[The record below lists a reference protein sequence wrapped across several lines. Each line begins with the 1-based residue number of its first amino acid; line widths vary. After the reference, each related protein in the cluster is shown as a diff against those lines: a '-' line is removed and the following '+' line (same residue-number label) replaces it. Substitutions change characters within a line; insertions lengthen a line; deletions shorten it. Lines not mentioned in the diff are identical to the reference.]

1 MTHRQTEMEIPLAL
15 GVKRLQKQNVP
26 ITLAPAITSFLVS
39 NLDMN
44 NVYIGRAEYGLSS
57 KRMPCNLHMY
67 CNGHVETN
75 DSGSAYLMPNIV
87 TLDSEDFVTE
97 GGRMNL
103 LAFNEEVDA
112 LGLPVRDAGGK
123 EGVRQVQAR
132 HDQTHQ
138 QRQVRGHALQQRQGD
153 RLRAK
158 EVCGERRGDAHHLR
172 RPQQWACAF
181 TSLVISIIRHVK
193 EKKKLTR

>member
-26 ITLAPAITSFLVS
+26 ITSAPAITSFLVS
-39 NLDMN
+39 DLDMN
-44 NVYIGRAEYGLSS
+44 NVYIGRAEYDLSS
-57 KRMPCNLHMY
+57 KRVPCKLHMY

-103 LAFNEEVDA
+103 LAFNEP
-112 LGLPVRDAGGK
+112 LM
-123 EGVRQVQAR
+123 
-132 HDQTHQ
+132 
-138 QRQVRGHALQQRQGD
+138 
-153 RLRAK
+153 
-158 EVCGERRGDAHHLR
+158 RR
-172 RPQQWACAF
+172 W
-181 TSLVISIIRHVK
+181 
-193 EKKKLTR
+193 TRWG